1 MPHEDDELSPAQVD
15 AKLILRVAGGVL
27 VLLAAG
33 VGVSMGLYDWMA
45 PSRNFKQPTS
55 FLSPS
60 VLQTNNRESIGDRSP
75 RATPN
80 ADSGAIPIEQAMEM
94 IARRGADA
102 YSPLEQKSLAQQKS
116 QPVPEENARKPA
128 MKPQERARRHGRGKG
143 RGRSHR
149 G

>member
-1 MPHEDDELSPAQVD
+1 VPHEDDGLSPARVD
-15 AKLILRVAGGVL
+15 ARLILHVAGAVL
-27 VLLAAG
+27 ALLAAG

-55 FLSPS
+55 FPSPS
-60 VLQTNNRESIGDRSP
+60 ILQTNNRESLGDRSLRP
-75 RATPN
+75 APN

-102 YSPLEQKSLAQQKS
+102 YSPLEQKSLAPQKS
-116 QPVPEENARKPA
+116 QPAPEQNARKPA
-128 MKPQERARRHGRGKG
+128 TKPQERARRHGRGKG
-143 RGRSHR
+143 RGRNHR